1 MRSLSRLRQGA
12 DEESPSDE
20 ILPLSED
27 SIINAFIKAND
38 PIKTVSEQG
47 NVAFVNHCTISGS
60 PLIKQAEQAAHQL
73 ENNTKSTSSSKQ
85 QSSSAASSPT
95 QVLPSANALM
105 LSPQE
110 INSYI
115 TDILRN
121 SNSIKSAVSPTLR
134 RGEAENNTTSLV
146 ASSDSAIIADV
157 KKQLES
163 CSNKCDEL

>member
-1 MRSLSRLRQGA
+1 M
-12 DEESPSDE
+12 
-20 ILPLSED
+20 
-27 SIINAFIKAND
+27 
-38 PIKTVSEQG
+38 
-47 NVAFVNHCTISGS
+47 AFVNHCTISGS

-73 ENNTKSTSSSKQ
+73 ENNTKSTPSSKQ